1 MVSNSCVRYRSRNW
15 KQQDHINM
23 IRVYLIFLFFLL
35 SPQCVLILFSQLKT
49 CLPHSISWKKTS
61 VRTVVGLMQND
72 CEENFKRDMPPTQAH
87 RWNLMRRS
95 SGGPDNDLF
104 GAHLLHSKTDQTTY
118 QEKA

>member
-1 MVSNSCVRYRSRNW
+1 MCFDFVFSI
-15 KQQDHINM
+15 KNM
-23 IRVYLIFLFFLL
+23 
-35 SPQCVLILFSQLKT
+35 SASQ
-49 CLPHSISWKKTS
+49 HFMEKTS
-61 VRTVVGLMQND
+61 VRTVVGLMHND